1 MSVYRRISIA
11 NLVFQLLF
19 MINMS
24 WLFGNWLYLQFDD
37 QIKNDFLN
45 ILIGIGT
52 CTQAS
57 IAFITF
63 ILISSCTLNTI
74 FIAETIQ
81 LILVALNFIIFGL
94 TYFNETVEKWTSN
107 EGRYF
112 ANYYGH
118 MSAFC
123 LAGIILTLV
132 ALAFRNGPEGEFTL
146 CRCCHKCQKIKKT
159 IRKRQICPV
168 NLTIDNIIVKKD
180 PVQEY
185 P

>member
-1 MSVYRRISIA
+1 MQVTGRQNLLINFIVIAVVCGISIGI
-11 NLVFQLLF
+11 L
-19 MINMS
+19 
-24 WLFGNWLYLQFDD
+24 GN
-37 QIKNDFLN
+37 
-45 ILIGIGT
+45 
-52 CTQAS
+52 
-57 IAFITF
+57 FIPDTR
-63 ILISSCTLNTI
+63 SSLNTI